1 MARRVNSF
9 EVRIMFDQP
18 TYRALCERAKR
29 SHTTMSTVVRRA
41 VVQSL
46 AAANADATAAM
57 IAAVLKRAVGK
68 ELGEIQRVAILA
80 ALDAAEAKALVRV
93 HLAEFMDADDQEWVA
108 DQVREAQAFAARRL
122 GEPKPLSPIDL
133 LAELAYG
140 DEPTE
145 GAR

>member
-1 MARRVNSF
+1 
-9 EVRIMFDQP
+9 MFDQP

-29 SHTTMSTVVRRA
+29 TNTTMSTVVRRA

-46 AAANADATAAM
+46 AAANADATASM
-57 IAAVLKRAVGK
+57 MAAVLKRAVGQ
-68 ELGEIQRVAILA
+68 ELKEIQRVAQLA

-93 HLAEFMDADDQEWVA
+93 HLAEFMDADDADNQEWVA
-108 DQVREAQAFAARRL
+108 EQVREAQAFAANRL
-122 GEPKPLSPIDL
+122 REPKPLPPIDL
-133 LAELAYG
+133 LAELEYG